1 MKHIFNYI
9 LVLSAVFSSAF
20 QAQAQTRAE
29 SDDSQAEVVAPY
41 KHAGSM
47 ATGKTVEANDNGTFT
62 ITLETFAEGSSSY
75 EDKTKPA
82 DIVLVLDRSGSMN
95 EPYVPTESRTWTTN
109 DIRNSD
115 IDLYYREW
123 NSYQGWYDYY
133 GPLYVSGGR
142 IYGNM
147 VAGGSGRK
155 NIGSSYTGVLYH
167 DIKLDAMKDALYDFI
182 EQMDINDRIGPNGQ
196 QRTKRLGNRIAIVTF
211 SASSNPYSST
221 STPVNSLTY
230 LGNSSLDINNTTGIT
245 TLNNSVRNISAS
257 GGTGVDSGIN
267 RASSLLGSDA
277 NRLKTVVVFTDG
289 IPGQGSWSG
298 NGTTI
303 ANNAINYANSIKG
316 TDGTKATVWTIGVF
330 EDMNADDKAKTDTYM
345 NRVSSNYVNVT
356 DMTTSATAVDTKY
369 YIEVGEGQSLA
380 DAFKAVAEASGGSD
394 SGADSNTQIKDGVT
408 SSFVL
413 PDDAT
418 AESINLSYY
427 TQAISAD
434 GKSWGAEQEVTGITP
449 SFEKITSEADG
460 KQHNTLVIS
469 GFDFAKDDTKKAN
482 GETNGD
488 GNWVGLRYKLDGSS
502 FYAGKKLV
510 VKFDITANP
519 NATGGDG
526 TSTNIAESGVYV
538 QKTRPDGTKY
548 YENVNS
554 YDIPHTNLPINIV
567 INKNGLRSG
576 ESATF
581 EIFRIKPKKENGEV
595 VYNAIGKPEPNEGA
609 YTPKETD
616 GPGEILEGKGWE
628 KWSKVVITNKTE
640 NNGEPLTRKIISL
653 DPSWIYAVVEDQWG
667 WAYTITGE
675 EGSTQTTSSVEINPF
690 SFTNVEKENAVKH
703 AEAVTIN
710 HFNLNGEY
718 TGKQEEHYKSSKVE
732 KF

>member
-29 SDDSQAEVVAPY
+29 GDDSQAEVVAPY

-75 EDKTKPA
+75 EDKSKPA
-82 DIVLVLDRSGSMN
+82 DIVLVLDVSGSMK
-95 EPYVPTESRTWTTN
+95 EPYIATESRTWTTSN
-109 DIRNSD
+109 ITSYGK
-115 IDLYYREW
+115 DLYYKQW
-123 NSYQGWYDYY
+123 NNYYQWYDYF
-133 GPLYVSGGR
+133 GPLYVSNRSIRGTEVVTGES
-142 IYGNM
+142 INL
-147 VAGGSGRK
+147 
-155 NIGSSYTGVLYH
+155 GSSWTGVLYH
-167 DIKLDAMKDALYDFI
+167 DVKSIAMEAAVKEFI
-182 EQMDINDRIGPNGQ
+182 TQMDINDRIGPDGK
-196 QRTKRLGNRIAIVTF
+196 QRNKRLGNRIAIVTF
-211 SASSNPYSST
+211 SDNAST
-221 STPVNSLTY
+221 EIGLTY
-230 LGNSSLDINNTTGIT
+230 LGNANLDINNTNGIT
-245 TLNNSVRNISAS
+245 SLNNAVDRLSYS
-257 GGTGVDSGIN
+257 GATYVDAGVQRAGSLFSSGSN
-267 RASSLLGSDA
+267 S
-277 NRLKTVVVFTDG
+277 LKTVVVFTDG
-289 IPGQGSWSG
+289 IPGGGSWSSS
-298 NGTTI
+298 T
-303 ANNAINYANSIKG
+303 ANNAINYANTIKG
-316 TDGTKATVWTIGVF
+316 TDGSNATVWTIGVF
-330 EDMNADDKAKTDTYM
+330 DEMDASTKANVDTYM

-356 DMTTSATAVDTKY
+356 NMTTSATAVDTKY
-369 YIEVGEGQSLA
+369 YIEVGSGQSLA

-418 AESINLSYY
+418 AETINLRYY

-449 SFEKITSEADG
+449 SFEKTTSEADG

-581 EIFRIKPKKENGEV
+581 EIFRIKPKKVNGEV
-595 VYNAIGKPEPNEGA
+595 VYNAIGKPEPDEGA

-628 KWSKVVITNKTE
+628 KWSKVVITNKTK
-640 NNGEPLTRKIISL
+640 NNGEPLTRKLISL

-718 TGKQEEHYKSSKVE
+718 TGTQEEHYKSSKVE